1 MTYHC
6 PASFGPNEEFLAP
19 TGEWLSVF
27 RAIAYDSWLLW
38 RHALPD
44 NPNHWPLL
52 DAGTFETIGRLGQ
65 RIHNLHQTL
74 PDYRRLNDTPFT
86 VSRWWDP
93 LDDQEDWQLGGRCL
107 LKINGYESRHIPIEA
122 GGRFGLT
129 ITPISAHWLEFALRE
144 DPVAA

>member
-38 RHALPD
+38 RHA
-44 NPNHWPLL
+44 
-52 DAGTFETIGRLGQ
+52 
-65 RIHNLHQTL
+65 L